1 MANKQKQLGARLGK
15 AASSQEQQTRPIP
28 AELSFDAVGNRWVL
42 KYLIENKGLTLKMLV
57 KPAGME
63 DAYEYEIWRG
73 ADRILSSNDNEWQH
87 RMHHEFSDCIK
98 IFDGIRRRW
107 LLQKTATDSSW
118 NAFFPKAESYGSANP
133 DKHSD
138 AYSRWAESM
147 QREFRE
153 VIERATKINRGL
165 IMESIEVIAAAVE
178 AKDPDTLGHSQRVA
192 CYSVILA
199 KELGLTEEEVKK
211 IRIAAV
217 LHDVG
222 KIGIGS
228 GLLRKPGVLAN
239 EEFEIM
245 KRHTLLG
252 SEMVGNVK
260 ELQDIQPVI
269 RSHHERYDGKGY
281 PDGLA
286 GDGIPLGAR
295 IVSIA
300 NAFDSMTCELPYR
313 RALSM
318 SEARARI
325 ASEAGKQFDP
335 EVVEVLLRTPDE
347 IWKGALDASE

>member
-1 MANKQKQLGARLGK
+1 MADKEKRVGASLEK
-15 AASSQEQQTRPIP
+15 AARTREQLARPVP

-42 KYLIENKGLTLKMLV
+42 KYFIENKGLTLKMLV

-63 DAYEYEIWRG
+63 DAYEYEIWQG
-73 ADRILSSNDNEWQH
+73 ADRVLSSNDNEWQH
-87 RMHHEFSDCIK
+87 RMHGEFSDCIK
-98 IFDGIRRRW
+98 VFDGIRQRW
-107 LLQKTATDSSW
+107 LLQKNATDSSW
-118 NAFFPKAESYGSANP
+118 NAFFPKAESYGSARP
-133 DKHSD
+133 EEHSD

-147 QREFRE
+147 QREFGE
-153 VIERATKINRGL
+153 VLESASKINRGL
-165 IMESIEVIAAAVE
+165 TMESLEVVAAAVE

-199 KELGLTEEEVKK
+199 MGLGLTDQEVQK

-222 KIGIGS
+222 KIGIGV

-252 SEMVGNVK
+252 SEMVRNVK
-260 ELQDIQPVI
+260 ELKDIQPVI

-286 GDGIPLGAR
+286 GDMIPMGAR
-295 IVSIA
+295 IVSVA

-313 RALSM
+313 RALSL
-318 SEARARI
+318 SEAWERI
-325 ASEAGKQFDP
+325 ASEAGKPFDP
-335 EVVEVLLRTPDE
+335 EVVTVFLRTPDE
-347 IWKGALDASE
+347 VWKNALAAAE